1 MKSSTI
7 LVTDATRNLGLAVI
21 RELGRAGLDVR
32 GADSRRLPL
41 NLHSRYSPAYLDYG
55 ATSGL
60 GLSEALLDLVETLRP
75 EVLLPLSTPAT
86 HAVCKHRELFELRTN
101 VLVPT
106 YDAFLTAMDNER
118 TLRTCNTLGIPCPQI
133 LTRNEAAQILAEKR
147 APSEP
152 GRVVVKPKL
161 DLGAAR
167 GVRYVASKQGLEAG
181 ITENSRWYGDS
192 VVQEYIPGDTSAM
205 RVVLLLFN
213 RSSELIGHFTARKI
227 LQWPETGGVTAV
239 AESTHE
245 PELVKLVVPFF
256 EHLDWQGL
264 AEVELK
270 LDPRDGLPKVI
281 EVNPRTPSY
290 MGFPERCNIPISRMM
305 VEAARNESH
314 SPICPSYPAGVRF
327 LRTGE
332 LLKII
337 LHRLGGNSSQEGT
350 LGQVWTEINAG
361 TRPASQ
367 DFTDPAPRLGKV
379 LFELL
384 SLAGSSDFQEAVPDK
399 D

>member
-7 LVTDATRNLGLAVI
+7 LVTDATRNPGLAVI
-21 RELGRAGLDVR
+21 RELGRAGFDVR
-32 GADSRRLPL
+32 GADARRLPM

-55 ATSGL
+55 ATSSL
-60 GLSEALLDLVETLRP
+60 GLTAALLDLVETHRP
-75 EVLLPLSTPAT
+75 EVLLPVSTPAT
-86 HAVCKHRELFELRTN
+86 HAVCKHRELFEPHTR

-106 YDAFLTAMDNER
+106 YEAFLTAMDNER
-118 TLRTCNTLGIPCPQI
+118 TLRTCSKLGLPCPQI
-133 LTRNEAAQILAEKR
+133 LTSNEAAQIVAENR
-147 APSEP
+147 DSSEHE
-152 GRVVVKPKL
+152 RVVVKPKL

-167 GVRYVASKQGLEAG
+167 GVQYVDSKQGLEAG
-181 ITENSRWYGDS
+181 IAENSRRYGDS
-192 VVQEYIPGDTSAM
+192 VVQEYIPGDTGAM

-227 LQWPETGGVTAV
+227 LQWPETGGVTAI
-239 AESTHE
+239 AASTHE
-245 PELVKLVVPFF
+245 PELVELVLPFF
-256 EHLDWQGL
+256 QHLRWQGL
-264 AEVELK
+264 AEVDLK
-270 LDPRDGLPKVI
+270 LDARDGLHKVI
-281 EVNPRTPSY
+281 EVNPRAPSY

-337 LHRLGGNSSQEGT
+337 LHRLRGNPSQEGT
-350 LGQVWTEINAG
+350 LRQVWTEINAG

-379 LFELL
+379 LLELL
-384 SLAGSSDFQEAVPDK
+384 SLAGSNDPQEAVSEK